1 MTNCIIIHGCPDNI
15 EKAMNPKTRTYDKH
29 WIPWIKKQLEKE
41 GIKTV
46 TPLMPTPWEPKY
58 EEWKKELDK
67 LDVNENTI
75 LIGHSCGSAFL
86 VHWLGDTKKRI
97 NKLILIAPW
106 KVPPKDNPIKK
117 KFYEYSIDPTIKSRV
132 KEIIIFTAN
141 DEVKDG
147 KLSAKMFHEALG
159 GKLIK
164 LKGMGHYTQNDMG
177 KTDFPELL
185 EVIISSQQSLKTFEF
200 KYNHGR

>member
-1 MTNCIIIHGCPDNI
+1 
-15 EKAMNPKTRTYDKH
+15 MNPKTRTYDKH